1 MSMRTTPTSAPAA
14 TRTMRRARPVA
25 RRGASVRTIEY
36 LLGPDAP
43 MFLPGVLA
51 GLAIALLCA
60 PLSVLVVL
68 KRMAFIG
75 QGVSHAA
82 FGGVGLA
89 VLLGLAA
96 TQSFALIALFCVGS
110 AWGIAL
116 ASGRRALRADTVIGI
131 FLVGAMALG
140 ALLVALRSQ
149 LVPGGAT
156 PPGWEQILFG
166 SILEVGKA
174 DAALAWVMAGATLA
188 ALWWW
193 RRPMLFWAFDETSAE
208 AYGVRTGAMRFL
220 LLTLLALAVVTAMKL
235 AGVVLATALLVLPGA
250 TALRLSARLWPALGL
265 SLLAA
270 LLGVMGGLVMSYELD
285 LPPGACI
292 VMTQVAL
299 FVGAC
304 VVGALRS
311 NSKTE
316 QPRTEKRA

>member
-1 MSMRTTPTSAPAA
+1 MRT
-14 TRTMRRARPVA
+14 
-25 RRGASVRTIEY
+25 IDY
-36 LLGPDAP
+36 LTGPDAS

-89 VLLGLAA
+89 VMLGLAA

-116 ASGRRALRADTVIGI
+116 ASGRRTSRADTVIGI

-140 ALLVALRSQ
+140 ALLVALRARIS
-149 LVPGGAT
+149 GAAAA
-156 PPGWEQILFG
+156 PGWEQILFG
-166 SILEVGKA
+166 SILEVGA
-174 DAALAWVMAGATLA
+174 TDALLAWAMAGATLF
-188 ALWWW
+188 ALWWT
-193 RRPMLFWAFDETSAE
+193 RRPMLFWAFDEPSAE
-208 AYGVRTGAMRFL
+208 AFGVRAGVMHFL

-265 SLLAA
+265 ALGAA
-270 LLGVMGGLVMSYELD
+270 MLGVMGGLAISFELD
-285 LPPGACI
+285 LPPGACV
-292 VMTQVAL
+292 VMTLVAL
-299 FVGAC
+299 YIAAC
-304 VVGALRS
+304 SRS
-311 NSKTE
+311 VFAS
-316 QPRTEKRA
+316 RTAEA